1 MNRWYGPLTLALSVQ
16 VATSA
21 ADFAVPVLGPLITQE
36 AGVPASHVGY
46 YSSAVAAGA
55 MVFYLFG
62 AGLVH
67 RAGPVRCLQL
77 GAALCAFALL
87 VALTGTWWLILAA
100 GLLLGLGFGT
110 NSPASAALLHTN
122 VPPEKLSFTFSI
134 KQAGM
139 PAGAILAGLLLPV
152 LTTLWSWQVA
162 LASFAGLCVA
172 CLVAIVLFHSNS
184 TSAWLRGPEAEK
196 RPLLDPL
203 SLLSLAGRRDV
214 RRLMIVGALLAI
226 VQGSANAFLVT
237 YLVTGLG
244 HSLVAAGS
252 LYALF
257 QVLGIPGRIAS
268 GWLADRTTG
277 RPAMLAITAVG
288 TAAAIGLLSYLAP
301 TSPLMLVGLSIA
313 ALGLVV
319 GNWNGILMA
328 EVTSRAPKGW
338 VPEAN
343 NLLAIGAFA
352 GFILGPILF
361 SLIATSDG
369 GFKTALHLLALCA
382 LLSLLPLTKWRR

>member
-21 ADFAVPVLGPLITQE
+21 ADFAVPVLGPLITAE

-67 RAGPVRCLQL
+67 RAGPTRCLQL
-77 GAALCAFALL
+77 GAVLCALALL
-87 VALTGTWWLILAA
+87 IAVTGTWWLILAA

-110 NSPASAALLHTN
+110 NSPASAALLHAN

-139 PAGAILAGLLLPV
+139 TSGAILAGLFLPLLAA
-152 LTTLWSWQVA
+152 LWSWQGA
-162 LASFAGLCVA
+162 LLCFAGLCFL
-172 CLVAIVLFHSNS
+172 CLAAIQLFARG
-184 TSAWLRGPEAEK
+184 SALQGSRTTEA
-196 RPLLDPL
+196 RNRHLLDLRSL
-203 SLLSLAGRRDV
+203 SSLVGRRDI

-226 VQGSANAFLVT
+226 VQGSTNAFLVT
-237 YLVTGLG
+237 YLVAGLG

-268 GWLADRTTG
+268 GWLADRSTG
-277 RPAMLAITAVG
+277 RPRMLATTAVG
-288 TAAAIGLLSYLAP
+288 SAAAIGLLSNLAP
-301 TSPLMLVGLSIA
+301 TSPVMLVGLCIA

-319 GNWNGILMA
+319 GNWNGILTA
-328 EVTSRAPKGW
+328 EITSLAPEGW

-343 NLLAIGAFA
+343 NVLSLGVFT

-361 SLIATSDG
+361 SLIATSG
-369 GFKTALHLLALCA
+369 GSFQTALHLLVICA
-382 LLSLLPLTKWRR
+382 LLSLLPLARWQR